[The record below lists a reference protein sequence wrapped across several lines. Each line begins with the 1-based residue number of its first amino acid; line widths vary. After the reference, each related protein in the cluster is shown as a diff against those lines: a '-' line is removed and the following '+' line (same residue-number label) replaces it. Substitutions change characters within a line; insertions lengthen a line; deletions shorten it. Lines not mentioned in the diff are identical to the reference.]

1 MKNLNLSALSAWS
14 AVLAVSSLAASAAP
28 ARATAQ
34 QSIAPDYLK
43 PAPART
49 FAIEYTGKVPE
60 VPAGSKLLRV
70 WLPVPQDSSVQS
82 INYFLNPHAEA
93 DGKPVKAEKPGVSKI

>member
-1 MKNLNLSALSAWS
+1 MKNLNLS
-14 AVLAVSSLAASAAP
+14 AASAAP

-43 PAPART
+43 P
-49 FAIEYTGKVPE
+49 
-60 VPAGSKLLRV
+60 
-70 WLPVPQDSSVQS
+70 VPQDSSVQT

-93 DGKPVKAEKPGVSKI
+93 DGKPVQAERTGVSKI